1 MIPATVSAIESAS
14 VFLRLLS
21 SATQSYRLYPPAHP
35 DRTSATAELVVEA
48 TRLHDQLGGDPTLFR
63 SRHRFY
69 LGRTLLAWES
79 LTLLK
84 LADAFES
91 ANIESIELRSSLSEG
106 DIDVLVR
113 ALTGEAQA
121 QEQLDGLAI
130 HYVDPNVQQQADSYM
145 TELLNNYAVGLEL
158 LRQTGARLLA
168 GEPGDMEATR
178 QVAERFADQIS
189 FDPAQALLLTTVKSH
204 DEYTYHHMI
213 NVCILSLGLGHAIGL
228 EREALLNLGIGA
240 LLHDVGKVKVPQEIL
255 QTEGPL
261 DEEQWRLIQR
271 HPVDGTGLILFTSRD
286 LYHPAATVVLEH
298 HAAYDASG
306 YPSLRGRRQ
315 PTLAARLVSV
325 ADCFDAV
332 TSARPYR
339 KAEERRQALSLLQ
352 AGAGKGFDPRVVRAF
367 VRMMGLFPIGSMVE
381 LETGEV
387 GIVVRNHEKML
398 AHPVVKQLLDRNGSP
413 CDPEEID
420 LSQHA
425 PDGGFRWRVRRTVDP
440 RDLGIDMLQL
450 LSSNELETM
459 PIRQETG
466 PGLVH
471 EPSPGEEPPP
481 GWVEA
486 HPDPSELHI
495 DADAS

>member
-1 MIPATVSAIESAS
+1 
-14 VFLRLLS
+14 
-21 SATQSYRLYPPAHP
+21 
-35 DRTSATAELVVEA
+35 
-48 TRLHDQLGGDPTLFR
+48 
-63 SRHRFY
+63 
-69 LGRTLLAWES
+69 
-79 LTLLK
+79 
-84 LADAFES
+84 
-91 ANIESIELRSSLSEG
+91 
-106 DIDVLVR
+106 
-113 ALTGEAQA
+113 
-121 QEQLDGLAI
+121 
-130 HYVDPNVQQQADSYM
+130 M

-158 LRQTGARLLA
+158 LRETGARLLA
-168 GEPGDMEATR
+168 GEAGDMQATR
-178 QVAERFADQIS
+178 NIAERFADQIS

-213 NVCILSLGLGHAIGL
+213 NVCILSLALGHAVGL

-298 HAAYDASG
+298 HAAYDTTG

-315 PTLAARLVSV
+315 PTLAARLVAV

-339 KAEERRQALSLLQ
+339 KAEERRQALALLQ

-387 GIVVRNHEKML
+387 GIVVRNHEKLL
-398 AHPVVKQLLDRNGSP
+398 ANPVIKQLLDRSGSP
-413 CDPEEID
+413 SEPNEID
-420 LSQHA
+420 LSERGT
-425 PDGGFRWRVRRTVDP
+425 DGNLRWKVARTVDP

-459 PIRQETG
+459 PIPQETG
-466 PGLVH
+466 PGLMH

-486 HPDPSELHI
+486 HPDHSDLPI

>member
-1 MIPATVSAIESAS
+1 MIPASVAAIESAS
-14 VFLRLLS
+14 VFLRGLS
-21 SATQSYRLYPPAHP
+21 SATQSYRLYPPGHP
-35 DRTSATAELVVEA
+35 DRKTAAFELVEEA
-48 TRLHDQLGGDPTLFR
+48 GVMRERLGTDPSLFR

-84 LADAFES
+84 LADAFE
-91 ANIESIELRSSLSEG
+91 AAGIESIELRPSLSEG
-106 DIDVLVR
+106 DIDSLVR
-113 ALTGEAQA
+113 ALTREADPPDD
-121 QEQLDGLAI
+121 LDGLVI
-130 HYVDPNVQQQADSYM
+130 NLVDPNSRSEGDSYM

-168 GEPGDMEATR
+168 GEPGDMEGAR
-178 QVAERFADQIS
+178 NIAEKFADQIAL
-189 FDPAQALLLTTVKSH
+189 DPAQALLLTTVKSH

-213 NVCILSLGLGHAIGL
+213 NVCILSLALGHAVGL

-261 DEEQWRLIQR
+261 NEEQWRLIQR

-298 HAAYDASG
+298 HAAYDTTG
-306 YPSLRGRRQ
+306 YPALRGRRQ
-315 PTLAARLVSV
+315 PTLAARLVAV

-339 KAEERRQALSLLQ
+339 KAEERRQALALLQ

-367 VRMMGLFPIGSMVE
+367 VRIMGLFPIGSMVE
-381 LETGEV
+381 LESGEI

-398 AHPVVKQLLDRNGSP
+398 AHPIIKQLLDRGGSP
-413 CDPEEID
+413 SEPNEFD
-420 LSQHA
+420 LSERSW
-425 PDGGFRWRVRRTVDP
+425 DGNFRWQVARTVDP

-459 PIRQETG
+459 PLHQETG

-471 EPSPGEEPPP
+471 EPAPGEAPPP

-486 HPDPSELHI
+486 HPDHSELQL
-495 DADAS
+495 DAGAS

>member
-1 MIPATVSAIESAS
+1 MIPASVAAIESAG
-14 VFLRLLS
+14 VFLRGLS
-21 SATQSYRLYPPAHP
+21 SATQSYRLYPPGHP
-35 DRTSATAELVVEA
+35 DRRTAATELVEEA
-48 TRLHDQLGGDPTLFR
+48 LRMRDRLGADPSLFR

-91 ANIESIELRSSLSEG
+91 AGIESIDIRPSLSER
-106 DIDVLVR
+106 DIDALVA
-113 ALTGEAQA
+113 ALTGESQPP
-121 QEQLDGLAI
+121 EDLDGLVI
-130 HYVDPNVQQQADSYM
+130 NMVDPDARPDTDNYM
-145 TELLNNYAVGLEL
+145 TELLNNYAMGLEL
-158 LRQTGARLLA
+158 LRETGARLLA
-168 GEPGDMEATR
+168 GEPGDMDATS
-178 QVAERFADQIS
+178 QIAARFADQIS

-213 NVCILSLGLGHAIGL
+213 NVCILSLALGNAVGLD
-228 EREALLNLGIGA
+228 RESLLNLGIGA

-261 DEEQWRLIQR
+261 NEEQWRLIQR

-298 HAAYDASG
+298 HAAYDTSG

-315 PTLAARLVSV
+315 PTLGSRLVSV

-339 KAEERRQALSLLQ
+339 KAEERRQALALLQ

-367 VRMMGLFPIGSMVE
+367 VRMMGLFPIGSLVE

-398 AHPVVKQLLDRNGSP
+398 AHPIVKQLFDKAGNPSEP
-413 CDPEEID
+413 NEID
-420 LSQHA
+420 MSERGS
-425 PDGGFRWRVRRTVDP
+425 DGGFRWRVTRTLDP
-440 RDLGIDMLQL
+440 RDLGIDMLQM
-450 LSSNELETM
+450 LSSNELDTM
-459 PIRQETG
+459 PIHQHTG
-466 PGLVH
+466 PGLMH

-486 HPDPSELHI
+486 HPEPGSLEI
-495 DADAS
+495 DAGA